1 VSIGHPAR
9 KGSAFQPFLP
19 SSFPAVLTF
28 GKLPVWCQGMIQ
40 LAAFQASGGGRMKLR
55 LA

>member
-19 SSFPAVLTF
+19 SSFPAS
-28 GKLPVWCQGMIQ
+28 KLSSRIDFLQIAGVV
-40 LAAFQASGGGRMKLR
+40 SRDE
-55 LA
+55 